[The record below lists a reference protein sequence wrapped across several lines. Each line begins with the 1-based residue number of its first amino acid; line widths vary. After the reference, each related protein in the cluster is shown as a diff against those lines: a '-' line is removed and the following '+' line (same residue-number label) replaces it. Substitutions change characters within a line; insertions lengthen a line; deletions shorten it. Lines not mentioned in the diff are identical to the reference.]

1 MPEHR
6 LITRHF
12 NVEGQTRLATYQE
25 SGGYDMLR
33 KALKDF
39 SPTDLVG
46 FVKESGL
53 RGRGGAGFPTGVKW
67 SFVAKNTGKPTYLLC
82 NADESEPGT
91 FKDRDIIDYDPHLL
105 LEGCLIAAY
114 AIDSETCYIYARG
127 EFAHGAKILEEAIA
141 EARQENLIGKNILGS
156 GFNCDIFVYRG
167 GGAYI
172 CGEETALIE
181 SLEGKRGMPRVKP
194 PFPAIVGLYNSPTV
208 VNNVETL
215 AALPRILE
223 IGVDAYKALGT
234 EKSPGTKLMSGS
246 GHVRRPGNF
255 EVTMG
260 TPLLE
265 LINDLAGGM
274 LPGRTLKACI
284 PGGSSVPVLPADKC
298 DCNVDFESLAAAG
311 SMLGSGGCIVMDDTT
326 DMVWSTVRLLKFYE
340 HESCGKCTPCREGTS
355 WLSRIFDR
363 ILEGHGKPEDLE
375 LVLDICDN
383 IEGNTVCPLG
393 DAAVWPIQSS
403 IKHFRSEWEDAIA
416 GRRRVE
422 PLPWTFAAEA
432 ATEAQTS

>member
-6 LITRHF
+6 LISRNF
-12 NVEGQTRLATYQE
+12 DVERQGDIGVYE
-25 SGGYDMLR
+25 GSGGYAQLAR
-33 KALKDF
+33 ALKEY
-39 SPTDLVG
+39 SPADLVEL
-46 FVKESGL
+46 VKASSL

-67 SFVAKNTGKPTYLLC
+67 SFVARNTGKPTYLLC

-91 FKDRDIIDYDPHLL
+91 AKDRDIIDRDPHLL
-105 LEGCLIAAY
+105 IEGCLISAY
-114 AIDSETCYIYARG
+114 AIESEICYIYARG
-127 EFAHGAKILEEAIA
+127 EFASGAKTLERAIA
-141 EARQENLIGKNILGS
+141 EARHKGYVGRNIMGT
-156 GFNCDIFVYRG
+156 GFHCDIYVYRG

-194 PFPAIVGLYNSPTV
+194 PFPAVVGLYGGPTV

-215 AALPRILE
+215 ASLPRILE

-234 EKSPGTKLMSGS
+234 EKSAGTKLMSVS
-246 GHVRRPGNF
+246 GHVKRPGNY
-255 EVTMG
+255 EVKMG

-265 LINDLAGGM
+265 LINDLAGGV
-274 LPGRTLKACI
+274 PDGRTLKAVI
-284 PGGSSVPVLPADKC
+284 PGGSSVPVLTADQC
-298 DCNVDFESLAAAG
+298 DCNVDFESLQKAG

-340 HESCGKCTPCREGTS
+340 HESCGKCTPCRDGTG

-363 ILEGHGKPEDLE
+363 ILAGTGRREDLE
-375 LVLDICDN
+375 LILDICDN

-403 IKHFRSEWEDAIA
+403 IKQFRGEWEDALA
-416 GRRRVE
+416 GRRRVA
-422 PLPWTFAAEA
+422 PPGWSFAGSPAGEVA
-432 ATEAQTS
+432 

>member
-1 MPEHR
+1 MPEHK
-6 LITRHF
+6 LLTRNF
-12 NVEGQTRLATYQE
+12 KRAGQTELAGYE
-25 SGGYDMLR
+25 ASGGYGMLAR
-33 KALKDF
+33 ALREF
-39 SPTDLVG
+39 TPEALVN

-53 RGRGGAGFPTGVKW
+53 RGRGGAGFPTGLKW

-91 FKDRDIIDYDPHLL
+91 CKDRDLIDFDPHLV

-114 AIDSETCYIYARG
+114 AIGAHTCYIYARG
-127 EFAHGAKILEEAIA
+127 EFATGAQLLERCIA
-141 EARQENLIGKNILGS
+141 EARAKGYIGRGILGT
-156 GFNCDIFVYRG
+156 GFDCDIHVHRG

-194 PFPAIVGLYNSPTV
+194 PFPAVVGLYGSPTV

-223 IGVDAYKALGT
+223 LGVAAYKALGT
-234 EKSPGTKLMSGS
+234 EKSPGTKIMSVS
-246 GHVRRPGNF
+246 GHVRRPGNY
-255 EVTMG
+255 EVKMG

-265 LINDLAGGM
+265 LINDLAGGV
-274 LPGRTLKACI
+274 PAGRSLKAVI
-284 PGGSSVPVLPADKC
+284 PGGSSVPVLPASRC
-298 DCNVDFESLAAAG
+298 DCLVDFESLQQAG
-311 SMLGSGGCIVMDDTT
+311 SALGSGGCIVMDDST

-340 HESCGKCTPCREGTS
+340 HESCGKCTPCREGTG
-355 WLSRIFDR
+355 WLARIFQR
-363 ILEGHGKPEDLE
+363 ILEGNGKPGDIE
-375 LVLDICDN
+375 LVLDICSN

-403 IKHFRSEWEDAIA
+403 IRHFRSEWEEAVS
-416 GRRRVE
+416 GRRRVAA
-422 PLPWTFAAEA
+422 PPWPFAAS
-432 ATEAQTS
+432 TGAQA